1 MKRIVGLMPL
11 VLLLAALTGCSGLS
25 YQELYTL
32 PRATEDYYDL
42 QEALNDVLSEGLGY
56 AAPSAG
62 ARQEPVQL
70 MDLDGDGQDEAI
82 AFFRVSDYGQ
92 VKIYIFSK
100 SDGVYAPAAVID
112 GAGTAVS
119 SVEYV
124 DLDGKGNLELVVTYQ
139 VSESVTQAVQVTG
152 YQDGAVS
159 TLLSVGCARYELAD
173 LDQDGLEELLCLGGS
188 GTDGPASVEC
198 YDGQEGVLHQVGTVQ
213 LSFPYESLENVQKG
227 ALSRQVQGIVF
238 SGVSTEGSLLM
249 EALTIRDQV
258 LEAIPWERWDEDTL
272 QSGPVYPEDRDG
284 DGLLELP
291 QVRSLPA
298 YDRDTTAEPVVDWY
312 RLEGEKDWVRAYS
325 TYQDGTGRWYLM
337 LPEAWN
343 GALTLRRET
352 ISQDVSTVTFF
363 HRKAGGTPQEIL
375 TIYTLRGS
383 RQQEYA
389 QENSLTILYNDSETM
404 YAVTLAAA
412 ETWEGTVNISQVSEM
427 FRLVGGDSAQ
437 AGGAAQ
443 SA

>member
-1 MKRIVGLMPL
+1 MKRVMGLVPL
-11 VLLLAALTGCSGLS
+11 VLLMAALAGCSGLS

-42 QEALNDVLSEGLGY
+42 QEVLNDVLSEGLSY

-62 ARQEPVQL
+62 ARQEPVQM

-92 VKIYIFSK
+92 VKLYIFSK

-119 SVEYV
+119 GVEYV
-124 DLDGKGNLELVVTYQ
+124 DLDGMGNLELVVTYQ

-152 YQDGAVS
+152 YQEGAVS

-173 LDQDGLEELLCLGGS
+173 LDQDGLKELLCLGGS
-188 GTDGPASVEC
+188 GTDSPATVEC
-198 YDGQEGVLHQVGTVQ
+198 YDGQEGALYQIGTAQ
-213 LSFPYESLENVQKG
+213 LPFSYESLEDVRSG
-227 ALSRQVQGIVF
+227 ALSRQVQGILF
-238 SGVSTEGSLLM
+238 SGTSTEGNLLLKV
-249 EALTIRDQV
+249 LTIRDQH
-258 LEAIPWERWDEDTL
+258 LEAIPWERSDEASL

-291 QVRSLPA
+291 QVRTLPA
-298 YDRDTTAEPVVDWY
+298 YDRNTMAEPVVDWY
-312 RLEGEKDWVRAYS
+312 RLEGTEDWVRSYS
-325 TYQDGTGRWYLM
+325 TYQDGTGHWYLM

-343 GALTLRRET
+343 EALTLRLET

-363 HRKAGGTPQEIL
+363 RRRVGGTPQEIL

-383 RQQEYA
+383 GQQEYA

-427 FRLVGGDSAQ
+427 FRLVGGDSART
-437 AGGAAQ
+437 GGAAQ
-443 SA
+443 NS